1 MDTEYLQQCPGPR
14 HCIVGLS
21 LTTAISNARY
31 CTAYLLTKLRLATIH
46 CSIVSTD
53 SVMWSGTGVAAYW
66 LYLRLTTFSLCPLST
81 VLLSPARNPIH
92 LASSLT
98 HAIFSEPAERAAL
111 SCIHT
116 AGLAHNTQHT
126 NRDTTLASH
135 FMWWSLYLILLA
147 HTIVI
152 ISRAPAVYPL
162 HFVKVLQCNYLLCF
176 IPTMASVLWAD
187 PRCNCRSPTSG

>member
-1 MDTEYLQQCPGPR
+1 MDTEYLQQCPGPT

-21 LTTAISNARY
+21 LTTAISNARH
-31 CTAYLLTKLRLATIH
+31 CTAYLYLLTRLRLATIH

-81 VLLSPARNPIH
+81 VPLSPARNPIH

-126 NRDTTLASH
+126 NLDTRYVTY
-135 FMWWSLYLILLA
+135 SLKQYYNFIIRYNDSVFLIFL
-147 HTIVI
+147 
-152 ISRAPAVYPL
+152 
-162 HFVKVLQCNYLLCF
+162 
-176 IPTMASVLWAD
+176 
-187 PRCNCRSPTSG
+187 